1 MIEALPRVFIS
12 RFLRADSPF
21 WQLGDD
27 WQIVHQSLVAFSP
40 VPFVLPARFDW
51 VFFYS
56 AQAVHSFFEGLQQP
70 LSPALRWAALGPG
83 TARALQ
89 DRGLVADFVGDGVA
103 TTLAAEFV
111 ARAKGCRVLFPQAQ
125 HSRQALEKIIAGEV
139 DSYPLVVYDN
149 QPGMAFEI
157 PYCDYLIFTS
167 PMNAQ
172 AYYNRYT
179 QQPGQQVIAI
189 GQPTA
194 EKLLALGIADAATA
208 NEPSE
213 ASLVELLLSLSGR

>member
-12 RFLRADSPF
+12 RSLRADSPF

-27 WQIVHQSLVAFSP
+27 WQIVCQSLVAFSP

-70 LSPALRWAALGPG
+70 LPPALRWAALGPG

-103 TTLAAEFV
+103 ATLAAEFV
-111 ARAKGCRVLFPQAQ
+111 ARAKGCRVLFPQAR